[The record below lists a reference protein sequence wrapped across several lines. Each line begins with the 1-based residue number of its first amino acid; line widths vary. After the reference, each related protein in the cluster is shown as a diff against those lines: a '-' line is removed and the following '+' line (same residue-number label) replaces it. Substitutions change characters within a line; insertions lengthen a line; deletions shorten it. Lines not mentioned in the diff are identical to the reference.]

1 MIKKIIKKY
10 KSKNIKSFN
19 DMTSEEIERDVVI
32 EIIRRIE
39 IELEDIKRILK

>member
-1 MIKKIIKKY
+1 MNRIIKKY

-19 DMTSEEIERDVVI
+19 DMTSEEIERDVVV

>member
-1 MIKKIIKKY
+1 MNRIIKKY
-10 KSKNIKSFN
+10 TSKNIKSFN
-19 DMTSEEIERDVVI
+19 DMTSEEIERDVVM

>member
-1 MIKKIIKKY
+1 MNRILKKY

-19 DMTSEEIERDVVI
+19 DMTSEEIERDVVM
-32 EIIRRIE
+32 EIIRKIE

>member
-1 MIKKIIKKY
+1 MNRIIKKY

-19 DMTSEEIERDVVI
+19 DMTSEEIERDVVM

>member
-1 MIKKIIKKY
+1 MNRIIKKY

-19 DMTSEEIERDVVI
+19 DMTSEEIERDVVM
-32 EIIRRIE
+32 EIIRKIE

>member
-1 MIKKIIKKY
+1 MNRILKKY

-19 DMTSEEIERDVVI
+19 DMTSEEIERDVVM

>member
-19 DMTSEEIERDVVI
+19 DMTSEEIERDVVM

>member
-1 MIKKIIKKY
+1 MNRILKKY

>member
-1 MIKKIIKKY
+1 MNRIIKKY

-19 DMTSEEIERDVVI
+19 DMTSEEIEREVVI

>member
-1 MIKKIIKKY
+1 MNRILKKY

-19 DMTSEEIERDVVI
+19 DMTSEEIERDVVM

-39 IELEDIKRILK
+39 IELEDIKKILK

>member
-1 MIKKIIKKY
+1 MNRIIKKY